1 MTFTFNLQNVR
12 YGITYEV
19 HKILWNY
26 LCTWLKQTDGQI
38 QWYRKWEATG
48 QLCSKAIFF
57 SSFLDNFVAPLPPYF
72 FTTSYVTVIYIEKT
86 MLQYGSVLW
95 WAGTQQKYYNY
106 VQTGTIEVQNV
117 CEVINKKDSVMIDT
131 EICLNKAS
139 LME

>member
-1 MTFTFNLQNVR
+1 
-12 YGITYEV
+12 
-19 HKILWNY
+19 
-26 LCTWLKQTDGQI
+26 
-38 QWYRKWEATG
+38 
-48 QLCSKAIFF
+48 
-57 SSFLDNFVAPLPPYF
+57 
-72 FTTSYVTVIYIEKT
+72 